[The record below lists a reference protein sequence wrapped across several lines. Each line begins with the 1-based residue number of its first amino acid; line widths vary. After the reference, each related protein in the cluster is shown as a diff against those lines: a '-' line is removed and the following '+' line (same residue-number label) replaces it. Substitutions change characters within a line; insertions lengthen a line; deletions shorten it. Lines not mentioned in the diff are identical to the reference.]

1 MANVTKKKVAKPTAK
16 IVKKAAAKTAAKSAP
31 TKTAKTGSSNGAVK
45 KVTKAVAQGIRDNV
59 VGTMNNVKYPYE
71 FAQKAYEF
79 DGKVANAAKKVKD
92 KATATLTQ
100 ARGVS
105 STKKVAR
112 GNMVVPKHD
121 PYSHLNSKRGAA
133 KKGETQYEKDKR
145 LFGTPFAD
153 YAKANPSEAKKDRFY
168 NAQTTVI
175 MDTARRNQARK
186 KDADIAKREKLN
198 GNKRV
203 KK

>member
-1 MANVTKKKVAKPTAK
+1 MKEKAKAAVTKTP
-16 IVKKAAAKTAAKSAP
+16 KTIE
-31 TKTAKTGSSNGAVK
+31 TK
-45 KVTKAVAQGIRDNV
+45 
-59 VGTMNNVKYPYE
+59 
-71 FAQKAYEF
+71 
-79 DGKVANAAKKVKD
+79 
-92 KATATLTQ
+92 KATATATKAGSKPVSN

-168 NAQTTVI
+168 NAQTTVM

-198 GNKRV
+198 GTKRV